1 MNKKVK
7 KPSTAGAVNGDNK
20 YGIAMDVNNLVA
32 EIYLNQPVSHFIS
45 YAFFLFI

>member
-7 KPSTAGAVNGDNK
+7 KPSTAGAVNGDNN

-32 EIYLNQPVSHFIS
+32 EIYMNQPVSLS
-45 YAFFLFI
+45 LAYACFLYI